1 MTRAFAIQ
9 AGVGALIGAIG
20 LAMLARPA
28 LARRPLGIS
37 DGREANYAIRLA
49 GLMLAMLGIMIAAF
63 TLIFAGTSA

>member
-28 LARRPLGIS
+28 LAHRPLGIS

-49 GLMLAMLGIMIAAF
+49 GLMLAVLGIMIAAF
-63 TLIFAGTSA
+63 TLIFAGASA

>member
-1 MTRAFAIQ
+1 MTRVFAIQ

-49 GLMLAMLGIMIAAF
+49 GLMLAVLGIMIAAF
-63 TLIFAGTSA
+63 TLIFAGASA

>member
-28 LARRPLGIS
+28 LARRPLGIT
-37 DGREANYAIRLA
+37 DRREANYAIRLA
-49 GLMLAMLGIMIAAF
+49 GLMVAMLGIMIAVF
-63 TLIFAGTSA
+63 TMIFAGVGA